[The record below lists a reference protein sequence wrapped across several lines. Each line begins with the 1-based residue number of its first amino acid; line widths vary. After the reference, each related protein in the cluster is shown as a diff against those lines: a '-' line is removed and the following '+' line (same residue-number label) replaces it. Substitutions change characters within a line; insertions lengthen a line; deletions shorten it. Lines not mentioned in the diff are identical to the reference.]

1 MNENRF
7 SLDNRIDYGII
18 LPVFVLCI
26 VGLISQYTAYSLAGS
41 QKILYEML
49 KQALWLSIG
58 VFAVIV
64 LMQFTTKAWWKI
76 TPVLYAL
83 CLGLMILPLQFYDP
97 NVFAMT
103 GAKNWIS
110 FAGMSFQPSEILKIS
125 YILILAYVTTRHN
138 QKYPHE
144 IKYDFMLI
152 AKLLVTT
159 VPVMLL
165 LKLQNDFG
173 TLLVF
178 LAIFCG
184 VILVS
189 GISWKILLPGMIS
202 IFIIIGGV
210 LTLVAT
216 DVGRDLLFKFGV
228 KEYQLSRI
236 DSWLNPFHD
245 TTGVSYQQAQSLTA
259 IGSGGLTG
267 KGFNISQVDVPVRES
282 DMIFTVIAENFG
294 FIGGTL
300 VIFMYLLLIYRL
312 IRVVLDTNNVFST
325 YISTGI
331 IMMILF
337 HVFENIGASIGL
349 LPLTGIPLPFI
360 SQGGS
365 SLLGNMI
372 GIGIMLSMRF
382 NNEAIYQKK

>member
-1 MNENRF
+1 MNDNKF

-26 VGLISQYTAYSLAGS
+26 IGLISQYVALSLVDGEN
-41 QKILYEML
+41 ILYQML

-58 VFAVIV
+58 LFAVIV
-64 LMQFTTKAWWKI
+64 LMQFNIKVWWKI
-76 TPVLYAL
+76 TPALYAL
-83 CLGLMILPLQFYDP
+83 GLVLMILPLRFYDP
-97 NVFAMT
+97 NVAALT
-103 GAKNWIS
+103 GAKNWVH
-110 FAGMSFQPSEILKIS
+110 FAGLSFQPSELMKIS
-125 YILILAYVTTRHN
+125 YLLLLAYITTRHN
-138 QKYPHE
+138 RENKHE
-144 IKYDFMLI
+144 IKSDFLLI
-152 AKLLVTT
+152 AKLLLATL
-159 VPVMLL
+159 PVVIL

-178 LAIFCG
+178 IAIFCG
-184 VILVS
+184 VVLIS
-189 GISWKILLPGMIS
+189 GISWKILLPS
-202 IFIIIGGV
+202 IITAIV
-210 LTLVAT
+210 LIAGILSLVAT
-216 DVGRDLLFKFGV
+216 DVGRELLFKFGV

-267 KGFNISQVDVPVRES
+267 KGFNVSQVDVPVRES

-294 FIGGTL
+294 FVGGAL

-312 IRVVLDTNNVFST
+312 IRVCLYTNNVFST

-372 GIGIMLSMRF
+372 GIGIMLSMKF
-382 NNEAIYQKK
+382 NNDVEFDH